1 MKAVEQETPKILRRI
16 FRVVLTI
23 LLFLSSILFIY
34 GIYAGSFLI
43 GVTGVL
49 GIGLSSFLAAVLVN
63 GLPETAEGHKK

>member
-1 MKAVEQETPKILRRI
+1 MKAMEQKTPKILKRI
-16 FRVVLTI
+16 PRVVLTI